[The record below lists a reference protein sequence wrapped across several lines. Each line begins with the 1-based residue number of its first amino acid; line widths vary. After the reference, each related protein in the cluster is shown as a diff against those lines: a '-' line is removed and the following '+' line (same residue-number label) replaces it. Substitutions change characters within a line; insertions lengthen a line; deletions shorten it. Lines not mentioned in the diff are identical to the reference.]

1 MAHTGVP
8 LRSRIAT
15 IPRGS
20 DGTSRRRYQTP
31 SSRPHLG
38 PVIPVTPHSVT
49 VCLGDAVFR
58 AGLSRGHI
66 RGTNSERLPGNRIP
80 ACGAHRCLSPRRTG
94 HCLCALRSHPW
105 RPPKMGVPDPPPRAG
120 PGPAPAPGRAP
131 GAPRPG
137 PPPGGAPG
145 APRGAPGSPL
155 PGPPFLALLG
165 QIYTIL
171 LLIWGFWGVPGH
183 PPKTP
188 PGTPPGRPPRGGQKS
203 AHFFGYLITLPVGT
217 VWATFFDP
225 PGTPHFGPPPGGYP
239 SVLAG
244 RASHYATEPSRC
256 RHLAPA
262 SASEMTER

>member
-1 MAHTGVP
+1 MRRATAMAHTGVP

-145 APRGAPGSPL
+145 GSREP
-155 PGPPFLALLG
+155 
-165 QIYTIL
+165 
-171 LLIWGFWGVPGH
+171 
-183 PPKTP
+183 P
-188 PGTPPGRPPRGGQKS
+188 PGTPIFGPFGPNIYYFAVDMGFLGGPWPPPQNPPR
-203 AHFFGYLITLPVGT
+203 
-217 VWATFFDP
+217 DP
-225 PGTPHFGPPPGGYP
+225 PGAPPPGGGKK
-239 SVLAG
+239 VHIFLG
-244 RASHYATEPSRC
+244 I
-256 RHLAPA
+256 
-262 SASEMTER
+262 